1 MEERGEGRERR
12 WTLAGHLYVVA
23 TPIGNLADVSERA
36 LAVLREVDLILAEDT
51 RVSGPWLRRQGVTAP
66 LVSHH
71 AHSDQHDLDA
81 VLGRLAA
88 EQRIALISDAGLPA
102 VSDPGQELVA
112 AAWEAGFSVSVVPG
126 PSAGVSAFA
135 VSGFPLPMVL
145 WGFLPARGRPRQDAV
160 DRVLAAPGTQ
170 VVYEAPTRMVDL
182 LSRLAA
188 RADHR
193 RVLVAR
199 ELTKLHEEIWRVPL
213 PEAVD
218 RLQQSVLRG
227 EFTVVLEP
235 TSPQPRETDW
245 GDLVNQVA
253 DEIESGLS
261 AREAVRQVAERTGV
275 SRRLLYQQWHGS
287 QTT

>member
-1 MEERGEGRERR
+1 MERR
-12 WTLAGHLYVVA
+12 WTVAGRLYVVA
-23 TPIGNLADVSERA
+23 TPIGNLADMSERA

-66 LVSHH
+66 LLSHH
-71 AHSDQHDLDA
+71 AHSDPHRIDE
-81 VLGRLAA
+81 VLERLAA

-112 AAWEAGFSVSVVPG
+112 AVWEAGFSVTVVPG

-145 WGFLPARGRPRQDAV
+145 WGFLPARGRPREEAV
-160 DRVLAAPGTQ
+160 ERVLAAPGTQ
-170 VVYEAPTRMVDL
+170 VMYEAPTRMGDL
-182 LSRLAA
+182 LARLAA
-188 RADHR
+188 RAGER
-193 RVLVAR
+193 RVLVVR

-213 PEAVD
+213 SAAVE
-218 RLQQSVLRG
+218 RLSGSVLRG

-235 TSPQPRETDW
+235 ASPQPQDTDW
-245 GDLVNQVA
+245 GDLVKQVANQV
-253 DEIESGLS
+253 ESGLS
-261 AREAVRQVAERTGV
+261 SSEAVRQVAERTGV
-275 SRRLLYQQWHGS
+275 SRRLLYQRWHGS